1 MNEYTDTVNA
11 VFAKRLTDPN
21 KLVGQK
27 IAGVFVDDCNMI
39 IKTETGQ
46 WLHVYSYVTNGYEG
60 DYDPNICFD
69 ESEISPWT
77 LRRADLLSAEEYS
90 EQVKHAEKY
99 DAFCREQQRKT
110 EQARKREQYLRL
122 KQEFEDESTKVK

>member
-46 WLHVYSYVTNGYEG
+46 WLHVYSYV
-60 DYDPNICFD
+60 PNICFD

-99 DAFCREQQRKT
+99 DAFCREQQRETK
-110 EQARKREQYLRL
+110 QARKREQYLRL